1 MNTGMKIGVLDTIS
15 SGVGVG
21 ISPRSVAGSIL
32 HTIGV
37 ISQNGK
43 VLLHLLKRGS
53 ITQVEA
59 HELYRVYRLASR
71 INDLKN
77 LGVTITKNDR
87 RDLTGTRYVE
97 YSL

>member
-1 MNTGMKIGVLDTIS
+1 MIGTT
-15 SGVGVG
+15 
-21 ISPRSVAGSIL
+21 ISPRTLASAIMPA
-32 HTIGV
+32 INPK
-37 ISQNGK
+37 SQKGK
-43 VLLHLLKRGS
+43 VLLHILKRGA

-77 LGVTITKNDR
+77 LGVFVSANQR

>member
-1 MNTGMKIGVLDTIS
+1 MNNDMNADGTFPRQIAGRVLDTI
-15 SGVGVG
+15 GT
-21 ISPRSVAGSIL
+21 RSQHGKIL
-32 HTIGV
+32 W
-37 ISQNGK
+37 
-43 VLLHLLKRGS
+43 HLLKRGS
-53 ITQVEA
+53 VTQVEA

-77 LGVTITKNDR
+77 LGVTMIASHK

>member
-1 MNTGMKIGVLDTIS
+1 MIGTTV
-15 SGVGVG
+15 
-21 ISPRSVAGSIL
+21 SPRAVAEAIAPTVNSG
-32 HTIGV
+32 
-37 ISQNGK
+37 SQNAK
-43 VLLHLLKRGS
+43 ILFHLIRRGT

-77 LGVTITKNDR
+77 LGITVMKNHKIDN
-87 RDLTGTRYVE
+87 TGVRYVE

>member
-1 MNTGMKIGVLDTIS
+1 MNTAET
-15 SGVGVG
+15 
-21 ISPRSVAGSIL
+21 ISPRTLAAAIAP
-32 HTIGV
+32 TINAD
-37 ISQNGK
+37 SQNGK
-43 VLLHLLKRGS
+43 VVLHLLKRGS

-77 LGVTITKNDR
+77 LGLRLVAQAKV
-87 RDLTGTRYVE
+87 DLTGTRYVE